1 MSAMD
6 PFARKMIFGALAF
19 GGTMLLMAAV
29 LSAIYYH
36 SRPLCSEAVVS
47 ETASPDGKWIVAVME
62 RRCGEESPLYMHINL
77 RGAGDA
83 LRLAYFSGRCEAG
96 EIFVAEEGTHDR
108 AAMAEWNSASQLTIR
123 CPGCRSELVR
133 KRQMHWGAIAVQYVF
148 P

>member
-1 MSAMD
+1 MD

-19 GGTMLLMAAV
+19 GGTMVLMAAV

-36 SRPLCSEAVVS
+36 NRPLCSEVVVS
-47 ETASPDGKWIVAVME
+47 ETASPDAKWIVAVME

-77 RGAGDA
+77 RGAGDP
-83 LRLAYFSGRCEAG
+83 LRRAYFSGRSDDG
-96 EIFVAEEGTHDR
+96 EVLVAEEGTHDR
-108 AAMAEWNSASQLTIR
+108 VAMAEWDSANQLTIR

-133 KRQMHWGAIAVQYVF
+133 KRQMYWRSIAVHYVF